1 MIRLG
6 GAKSVGALVSPRM
19 CRELG
24 SRLLR
29 SGDRIIQLQ
38 SRRMTLKAR
47 RGSADIYIE
56 RAGGTPLL
64 LELIAYEPKRC
75 PHKPFRWGRDLD
87 WGGGINITTGKNAW
101 LLERLGYDREPIM
114 EIMTAPKKRGPSPSV
129 TFSRPLLMGVCTN
142 ARKGN
147 RLVFFTRST
156 KMRLHPVSAAT
167 VSDANNMK
175 WEAAWPLTAAT
186 GPWGEPINRGYRSS
200 RGHGVERLCNI
211 VELLGFNPNIVNATF
226 GKSAWA

>member
-1 MIRLG
+1 VIRLG
-6 GAKSVGALVSPRM
+6 GAKSVGALVKPRM

-47 RGSADIYIE
+47 RGSAAIYLE
-56 RAGGTPLL
+56 RDGDAPLR

-87 WGGGINITTGKNAW
+87 WGGGVNITRGKNAW
-101 LLERLGYDREPIM
+101 LIERLGYDREPILDL
-114 EIMTAPKKRGPSPSV
+114 MTAPRKRGPSPSR
-129 TFSRPLLMGVCTN
+129 TFSSPLLMGVCAN
-142 ARKGN
+142 PRKGN

-156 KMRLHPVSAAT
+156 RLWLHPVAAAT
-167 VSDANNMK
+167 VSEADNMK

-186 GPWGEPINRGYRSS
+186 GPWGEPINLGYRSS
-200 RGHGVERLCNI
+200 RGHGTERLCNI
-211 VELLGFNPNIVNATF
+211 VKLLGFNPHIANAAF
-226 GKSAWA
+226 RREAAH